1 MIIIYINCALFP
13 FISWIIKGLKTYET
27 RNRNT
32 LKRFIGKTVYLA
44 ETGKGKRPII
54 RCSCLISGSVTI
66 TSKATYNALRKQTR
80 IKKGSYFDWKDD
92 TRQKILYKLEN
103 VQPCKP
109 FPIPDNAIRH
119 GYTWC
124 EIIQKRREV

>member
-1 MIIIYINCALFP
+1 MIIIYVNCALFP
-13 FISWIIKGLKTYET
+13 FIDWIIKGKKKYET

-44 ETGKGKRPII
+44 ETGKHKRPVI
-54 RCSCLISGSVTI
+54 RCSCMISESLTI
-66 TSKATYNALRKQTR
+66 TSKAAYNALRRQTR
-80 IKKGSYFDWKDD
+80 IKKESCFDWKDD

-103 VQPCKP
+103 VQACKP
-109 FPIPDNAIRH
+109 FPVPDNAVRH

-124 EIIQKRREV
+124 EIIEK